1 MLKKRTLSLLLALS
15 VMLSL
20 FAFGGMIP
28 SAAATI
34 PDKPAGR
41 PELATE
47 PTGTDA
53 GTIAHWEYPVR
64 IEPSAGQDDYVS
76 FGGFTGL
83 TGTDTYVLKATLKVT
98 AQAGGVWSGPELVF
112 RTGADG
118 TAYRAMFQGNCT
130 YLFRGDQ
137 NFSATTNAGEFY
149 TVDKA
154 FTVAAVVTPQRTD
167 IFMDGKCILSYA
179 GTDDE
184 NYKAGTPA
192 FKIYGG
198 KARVLIS
205 DYSAYNAVKEK
216 YVPKIPDGIT
226 DLATGIRANDGGNYF
241 TVWTDPVTMN
251 AYSGRDLYVD
261 YAGFVGVDSADTY
274 HLVFPLRVTAQAAGV
289 WSGPEIAF
297 RTDKDGDPYRLV
309 LQGNCS
315 YLFRPGSTDPVAS
328 AAAAGQFYTLA
339 EDFTVELT
347 VSPTGVEV
355 LLDGQRILGYD
366 PKQAG
371 DTVYENATPCVRV
384 YSGSAKILL
393 GKATVWN
400 TPHSHTAGEWET
412 VTEPTA
418 TAAGEKVRRCT
429 LCGRVVDR
437 ETLDKLPHDHIAG
450 DWVTVTE
457 PTATAT
463 GEKVRRCTVC
473 SEIMDR
479 ETIDKLTHEHIAGD
493 WVTVTEPT
501 TTATGERVRRCTI
514 CDEIVDRETIDKL
527 PHDHI
532 AGDWVTVTEPT
543 VTAPGEKI
551 RRCTICDEITDR
563 ETIDKLPHTHVPGEW
578 VTVTEPSVDAPGEKV
593 RRCTICDEIT
603 DRETIDKLPQPL
615 DPDKV
620 PGMPKGAANL
630 ADLTG
635 AAGDDIFTVKN
646 GKITAKAAES
656 GTLDVPVTPAG
667 LEDSTYVLSF
677 IVTIPADAED
687 WTGFEIVTNRS
698 GDRTQSLIFCPNV
711 IYLADNG
718 QNQAECTNVKLPRGK
733 ECKVDIVF
741 SHTEDGRLA
750 RRVFIDGKPVV
761 NNWSGSSEMILDAL
775 APTLQIR
782 SRSSAYTV
790 RQVRL
795 YAADPGA
802 TEFEPD
808 ESDGGT
814 SDPGDRKPEDGGSDP
829 EKPDDGKSDG
839 KGDNGNSDAPKTGV
853 ALPCAAL
860 FAAVG
865 ALAAAL
871 GSKKRRS

>member
-34 PDKPAGR
+34 PDKPASR

-47 PTGTDA
+47 PTGTDP

-64 IEPSAGQDDYVS
+64 MEAGAGQDDYVS

-83 TGTDTYVLKATLKVT
+83 TGADTYVLKATLKVT

-137 NFSATTNAGEFY
+137 NFSATTKAGEFY

-154 FTVAAVVTPQRTD
+154 FAVAAVVSPERTD

-184 NYKAGTPA
+184 NYKKGTPA
-192 FKIYGG
+192 FKLYGG
-198 KARVLIS
+198 KSRVLIS

-216 YVPKIPDGIT
+216 YVPTIPDTIT
-226 DLATGIRANDGGNYF
+226 DLATGIRANDGGSYF
-241 TVWTDPVTMN
+241 AVWTDPVTMN

-274 HLVFPLRVTAQAAGV
+274 HLVFPLRVTEQAAGV

-297 RTDKDGDPYRLV
+297 RTDKDGEPYRLV

-315 YLFRPGSTDPVAS
+315 YLFRPGSTSPVAS
-328 AAAAGQFYTLA
+328 AAETGQFYTLD

-347 VSPTGVEV
+347 VSPTGMEV

-418 TAAGEKVRRCT
+418 TATGEKVRRCT

-437 ETLDKLPHDHIAG
+437 ETIDKLPHDHIAG

-463 GEKVRRCTVC
+463 GE
-473 SEIMDR
+473 
-479 ETIDKLTHEHIAGD
+479 
-493 WVTVTEPT
+493 
-501 TTATGERVRRCTI
+501 RVRRCTI
-514 CDEIVDRETIDKL
+514 CDEITDRETLDKL

-543 VTAPGEKI
+543 ITATGERV
-551 RRCTICDEITDR
+551 RRCTVCNEIMDR
-563 ETIDKLPHTHVPGEW
+563 ETIDKLP
-578 VTVTEPSVDAPGEKV
+578 
-593 RRCTICDEIT
+593 R
-603 DRETIDKLPQPL
+603 PL
-615 DPDKV
+615 DPDTV

-635 AAGDDIFTVKN
+635 ATGDDIFTVKN

-656 GTLDVPVTPAG
+656 GTLDVPVTPTG
-667 LEDSTYVLSF
+667 LEDDTYVLSF
-677 IVTIPADAED
+677 IVTLPADTED

-698 GDRTQSLIFCPNV
+698 GDRAQSLIFCPNV
-711 IYLADNG
+711 IYLTDNG

-750 RRVFIDGKPVV
+750 RGVFLGGEPIV
-761 NNWSGSSEMILDAL
+761 NNWSGSSKMILDAL
-775 APTLQIR
+775 MPVLQIR

-839 KGDNGNSDAPKTGV
+839 KGDNGSSDAPKTGV
-853 ALPCAAL
+853 ALPSAAL
-860 FAAVG
+860 LTAVG

-871 GSKKRRS
+871 GSKKRRG

>member
-47 PTGTDA
+47 QTGTDP

-64 IEPSAGQDDYVS
+64 IEAGAGQDDYVS

-83 TGTDTYVLKATLKVT
+83 TGADTYVLKATLKVT

-137 NFSATTNAGEFY
+137 NFSATTKAGEFY

-154 FTVAAVVTPQRTD
+154 FTVAAVVSPERTD

-184 NYKAGTPA
+184 NYKNGAPA

-198 KARVLIS
+198 KSRVLIS

-216 YVPKIPDGIT
+216 YVPTIPDTIT
-226 DLATGIRANDGGNYF
+226 DLATGIRANDGGSYF
-241 TVWTDPVTMN
+241 AVWTDPVTMN

-274 HLVFPLRVTAQAAGV
+274 HLVFPLRVTKQAAGV

-297 RTDKDGDPYRLV
+297 RTDKDGEPYRLV

-315 YLFRPGSTDPVAS
+315 YLFRPGSTSPVAS
-328 AAAAGQFYTLA
+328 AAETGQFYTLD

-347 VSPTGVEV
+347 VSPTGAEV

-384 YSGSAKILL
+384 YSGSATFLL

-418 TAAGEKVRRCT
+418 TATGEKVRRCT

-437 ETLDKLPHDHIAG
+437 ETIDKLPHDHIAG

-463 GEKVRRCTVC
+463 GERVRRCTIC
-473 SEIMDR
+473 NEIMDR
-479 ETIDKLTHEHIAGD
+479 ETIDKLTHEHIAGE

-501 TTATGERVRRCTI
+501 ITATGERVRRCTI
-514 CDEIVDRETIDKL
+514 CDEIMDRETIDKL
-527 PHDHI
+527 P
-532 AGDWVTVTEPT
+532 
-543 VTAPGEKI
+543 
-551 RRCTICDEITDR
+551 R
-563 ETIDKLPHTHVPGEW
+563 
-578 VTVTEPSVDAPGEKV
+578 
-593 RRCTICDEIT
+593 
-603 DRETIDKLPQPL
+603 PL
-615 DPDKV
+615 DPDTV

-635 AAGDDIFTVKN
+635 ATGDDIFTVKN

-656 GTLDVPVTPAG
+656 GTLDVPVTPTG
-667 LEDSTYVLSF
+667 LEDDTYVLSF
-677 IVTIPADAED
+677 IVTLPADTED

-698 GDRTQSLIFCPNV
+698 GDRAQSLIFCPNV
-711 IYLADNG
+711 IYLRENG
-718 QNQAECTNVKLPRGK
+718 KEQAQCTNIKIPKGSYFKFDIYFRPDDSGRYYRNIFVNNQPVTNDWGGASADMPLDAVKPVLRFTSVSGQF
-733 ECKVDIVF
+733 EISSLRMYLVDANAKSFEPVTTPIKRTDAPVNTTASTKAPNTSAPTKAPNTTAKNTSGSRPTSSAPDSSEPDNSSDPVSAPSDAATTAPTTTRAAAAQPSGGVNVWMIVIVIVAVVLAGGGVAIALILR
-741 SHTEDGRLA
+741 SPGQTAEKTADKTENDGR
-750 RRVFIDGKPVV
+750 
-761 NNWSGSSEMILDAL
+761 
-775 APTLQIR
+775 
-782 SRSSAYTV
+782 
-790 RQVRL
+790 
-795 YAADPGA
+795 
-802 TEFEPD
+802 D
-808 ESDGGT
+808 E
-814 SDPGDRKPEDGGSDP
+814 
-829 EKPDDGKSDG
+829 
-839 KGDNGNSDAPKTGV
+839 
-853 ALPCAAL
+853 
-860 FAAVG
+860 
-865 ALAAAL
+865 
-871 GSKKRRS
+871 

>member
-34 PDKPAGR
+34 PDKPASR

-47 PTGTDA
+47 PTGTDP

-64 IEPSAGQDDYVS
+64 MEAGAGQDDYVS

-83 TGTDTYVLKATLKVT
+83 TGADTYVLKATLKVT

-137 NFSATTNAGEFY
+137 NFSATTKAGEFY

-154 FTVAAVVTPQRTD
+154 FAVAAVVSPERTD

-184 NYKAGTPA
+184 NYKKGTPA
-192 FKIYGG
+192 FKLYGG
-198 KARVLIS
+198 KSRVLIS

-216 YVPKIPDGIT
+216 YVPTIPDTIT
-226 DLATGIRANDGGNYF
+226 DLATGIRANDGGSYF
-241 TVWTDPVTMN
+241 AVWTDPVTMN

-274 HLVFPLRVTAQAAGV
+274 HLVFPLRVTEQAAGV

-297 RTDKDGDPYRLV
+297 RTDKDGEPYRLV

-315 YLFRPGSTDPVAS
+315 YLFRPGSTSPVAS
-328 AAAAGQFYTLA
+328 AAETGQFYTLD

-347 VSPTGVEV
+347 VSPTGMEV

-418 TAAGEKVRRCT
+418 TATGEKVRRCT

-437 ETLDKLPHDHIAG
+437 ETIDKLPHDHIAG

-463 GEKVRRCTVC
+463 GERVRRCTIC
-473 SEIMDR
+473 DEIMDR

-501 TTATGERVRRCTI
+501 ITATGERVRRCTV
-514 CDEIVDRETIDKL
+514 CNEIMDRETIDKL
-527 PHDHI
+527 P
-532 AGDWVTVTEPT
+532 
-543 VTAPGEKI
+543 
-551 RRCTICDEITDR
+551 R
-563 ETIDKLPHTHVPGEW
+563 
-578 VTVTEPSVDAPGEKV
+578 
-593 RRCTICDEIT
+593 
-603 DRETIDKLPQPL
+603 PL
-615 DPDKV
+615 DPDTV

-635 AAGDDIFTVKN
+635 ATGDDIFTVKN

-656 GTLDVPVTPAG
+656 GTLDVPVTPTG
-667 LEDSTYVLSF
+667 LEDDTYVLSF
-677 IVTIPADAED
+677 IVTLPADTED

-698 GDRTQSLIFCPNV
+698 GDRAQSLIFCPNV
-711 IYLADNG
+711 IYLTDNG

-750 RRVFIDGKPVV
+750 RGVFLGGEPIV
-761 NNWSGSSEMILDAL
+761 NNWSGSSKMILDAL
-775 APTLQIR
+775 MPVLQIR

-839 KGDNGNSDAPKTGV
+839 KGDNGSSDAPKTGV
-853 ALPCAAL
+853 ALPSAAL
-860 FAAVG
+860 LTAVG

-871 GSKKRRS
+871 GSKKRRG

>member
-20 FAFGGMIP
+20 FAFGGMVP

-34 PDKPAGR
+34 PDKPASR

-47 PTGTDA
+47 PTGTDP

-64 IEPSAGQDDYVS
+64 MEAGAGQDDYVS

-83 TGTDTYVLKATLKVT
+83 TGADTYVLKTTLKVT

-112 RTGADG
+112 RTGANG

-137 NFSATTNAGEFY
+137 NFSATTKAGEFY

-154 FTVAAVVTPQRTD
+154 FTVAAVVSPERTD

-184 NYKAGTPA
+184 NYKKGTPA
-192 FKIYGG
+192 FKLYGG
-198 KARVLIS
+198 KSRVLIS

-216 YVPKIPDGIT
+216 YVPTIPDTIT
-226 DLATGIRANDGGNYF
+226 DLATGIRANDGGSYF
-241 TVWTDPVTMN
+241 AVWTDPVTMN

-274 HLVFPLRVTAQAAGV
+274 HLVFPLRVTEQAAGV

-297 RTDKDGDPYRLV
+297 RTDKDGEPYRLV

-315 YLFRPGSTDPVAS
+315 YLFRPGSTSPVAS
-328 AAAAGQFYTLA
+328 AAETGQFYTLD

-347 VSPTGVEV
+347 VSPTGMEV

-384 YSGSAKILL
+384 YSGSATFLL

-418 TAAGEKVRRCT
+418 TATGEKVRRCT

-437 ETLDKLPHDHIAG
+437 ETIDKLPHDHIAG

-463 GEKVRRCTVC
+463 GERVRRCTIC
-473 SEIMDR
+473 DEIMDR
-479 ETIDKLTHEHIAGD
+479 ETIDKLTHEHIAGE

-501 TTATGERVRRCTI
+501 ITATGEKVRRCTI
-514 CDEIVDRETIDKL
+514 CDEITDRETIDKL

-543 VTAPGEKI
+543 ATATGETV
-551 RRCTICDEITDR
+551 RRCTLCVVLVDR
-563 ETIDKLPHTHVPGEW
+563 ETIDKLP
-578 VTVTEPSVDAPGEKV
+578 
-593 RRCTICDEIT
+593 R
-603 DRETIDKLPQPL
+603 PL
-615 DPDKV
+615 DPDTV

-635 AAGDDIFTVKN
+635 ATGDDIFTVKN

-656 GTLDVPVTPAG
+656 GTLDVPVTPTG
-667 LEDSTYVLSF
+667 LEDDTYVLSF
-677 IVTIPADAED
+677 IVTLPADTED

-698 GDRTQSLIFCPNV
+698 GDRAQSLLFCPNV
-711 IYLADNG
+711 IYLTDNG

-750 RRVFIDGKPVV
+750 RGVFLGGEPIV
-761 NNWSGSSEMILDAL
+761 NNWSGSSKMILDAL
-775 APTLQIR
+775 MPVLQIR

-814 SDPGDRKPEDGGSDP
+814 SDPGDRKPEDGVPDP

-839 KGDNGNSDAPKTGV
+839 KGDNGNSDAPKTGI
-853 ALPCAAL
+853 ALPCTAL
-860 FAAVG
+860 LTAVG

-871 GSKKRRS
+871 GSKKRRG

>member
-47 PTGTDA
+47 PTGTDP

-64 IEPSAGQDDYVS
+64 IEAGAGQDDYVS

-83 TGTDTYVLKATLKVT
+83 TGADTYVLKATLKVT

-137 NFSATTNAGEFY
+137 NFSATTKAGEFY

-154 FTVAAVVTPQRTD
+154 FTVAAVVSPERTD

-184 NYKAGTPA
+184 NYKNGAPA

-198 KARVLIS
+198 KSRVLIS

-216 YVPKIPDGIT
+216 YVPTIPDTIT
-226 DLATGIRANDGGNYF
+226 DLATGIRANDGGSYF
-241 TVWTDPVTMN
+241 AVWTDPVTMN

-274 HLVFPLRVTAQAAGV
+274 HLVFPLRVTKQAAGV

-297 RTDKDGDPYRLV
+297 RTDKDGEPYRLV

-315 YLFRPGSTDPVAS
+315 YLFRPGSTSPVAS
-328 AAAAGQFYTLA
+328 AAETGQFYTLD

-384 YSGSAKILL
+384 YSGSATFLL

-418 TAAGEKVRRCT
+418 TATGEKVRRCT

-437 ETLDKLPHDHIAG
+437 ETIDKLPHDHIAG

-463 GEKVRRCTVC
+463 GERVRRCTIC
-473 SEIMDR
+473 DEIMDR
-479 ETIDKLTHEHIAGD
+479 ETIDKLTHEHIAGE

-501 TTATGERVRRCTI
+501 ITATGERVRRCTI
-514 CDEIVDRETIDKL
+514 CDEITDRETIDKL

-543 VTAPGEKI
+543 VTATGERV
-551 RRCTICDEITDR
+551 RRCTVCDEIMDR
-563 ETIDKLPHTHVPGEW
+563 ETIDKLP
-578 VTVTEPSVDAPGEKV
+578 
-593 RRCTICDEIT
+593 R
-603 DRETIDKLPQPL
+603 PL
-615 DPDKV
+615 DPDTV

-635 AAGDDIFTVKN
+635 ATGDDIFTVKN

-656 GTLDVPVTPAG
+656 GMLDVPVTPTG
-667 LEDSTYVLSF
+667 LEDDTYVLSF
-677 IVTIPADAED
+677 IVTLPADTED

-698 GDRTQSLIFCPNV
+698 GDRAQSLIFCPNV
-711 IYLADNG
+711 IYLTDNG

-750 RRVFIDGKPVV
+750 RGVFLGGEPIV
-761 NNWSGSSEMILDAL
+761 NNWSGSSKMILDAL
-775 APTLQIR
+775 MPMLQIR

-839 KGDNGNSDAPKTGV
+839 KGDNGNSDAPKTGI
-853 ALPCAAL
+853 ALPCTAL
-860 FAAVG
+860 LTAVG

-871 GSKKRRS
+871 GSKKRRG

>member
-34 PDKPAGR
+34 PDKPASR

-47 PTGTDA
+47 PTGTDP

-64 IEPSAGQDDYVS
+64 MEAGAGQDDYVS

-83 TGTDTYVLKATLKVT
+83 TGADTYVLKATLKVT

-137 NFSATTNAGEFY
+137 NFSATTKAGEFY

-154 FTVAAVVTPQRTD
+154 FAVAAVVSPERTD

-184 NYKAGTPA
+184 NYKKGTPA
-192 FKIYGG
+192 FKLYGG
-198 KARVLIS
+198 KSRVLIS

-216 YVPKIPDGIT
+216 YVPTIPDTIT
-226 DLATGIRANDGGNYF
+226 DLATGIRANDGGSYF
-241 TVWTDPVTMN
+241 AVWTDPVTMN

-274 HLVFPLRVTAQAAGV
+274 HLVFPLRVTEQAAGV

-297 RTDKDGDPYRLV
+297 RTDKDGEPYRLV

-315 YLFRPGSTDPVAS
+315 YLFRPGSTSPVAS
-328 AAAAGQFYTLA
+328 AAETGQFYTLD

-418 TAAGEKVRRCT
+418 TATGEKVRRCT

-463 GEKVRRCTVC
+463 GE
-473 SEIMDR
+473 
-479 ETIDKLTHEHIAGD
+479 
-493 WVTVTEPT
+493 
-501 TTATGERVRRCTI
+501 RVRRCTI
-514 CDEIVDRETIDKL
+514 CDEITDRETLDKL

-543 VTAPGEKI
+543 ITATGERV
-551 RRCTICDEITDR
+551 RRCTVCNEIMDR
-563 ETIDKLPHTHVPGEW
+563 ETIDKLP
-578 VTVTEPSVDAPGEKV
+578 
-593 RRCTICDEIT
+593 R
-603 DRETIDKLPQPL
+603 PL
-615 DPDKV
+615 DPDTV

-635 AAGDDIFTVKN
+635 ATGDDIFTVKN

-656 GTLDVPVTPAG
+656 GTLDVPVTPTG
-667 LEDSTYVLSF
+667 LEDDTYVLSF
-677 IVTIPADAED
+677 IVTLPADAED

-698 GDRTQSLIFCPNV
+698 GDRAQSLIFCPNV
-711 IYLADNG
+711 IYLTDNG

-750 RRVFIDGKPVV
+750 RGVFLGGEPIV
-761 NNWSGSSEMILDAL
+761 NNWSGSSKMILDAL
-775 APTLQIR
+775 MPVLQIR

-839 KGDNGNSDAPKTGV
+839 KGDNGSSDAPKTGV
-853 ALPCAAL
+853 ALPSAAL
-860 FAAVG
+860 LTAVG

-871 GSKKRRS
+871 GSKKRRG

>member
-47 PTGTDA
+47 PTGTDP

-64 IEPSAGQDDYVS
+64 IEAGAGQDDYVS

-83 TGTDTYVLKATLKVT
+83 TGADTYVLKATLKVT

-137 NFSATTNAGEFY
+137 NFSATTKAGEFY

-154 FTVAAVVTPQRTD
+154 FTVAAVVSPERTD

-184 NYKAGTPA
+184 NYKNGAPA

-198 KARVLIS
+198 KSRVLIS

-216 YVPKIPDGIT
+216 YVPTIPDTIT
-226 DLATGIRANDGGNYF
+226 DLATGIRANDGGSYF
-241 TVWTDPVTMN
+241 AVWTDPVTMN

-274 HLVFPLRVTAQAAGV
+274 HLVFPLRVTKQAAGV

-297 RTDKDGDPYRLV
+297 RTDKDGEPYRLV

-315 YLFRPGSTDPVAS
+315 YLFRPGSTSPVAS
-328 AAAAGQFYTLA
+328 AAETGQFYTLD

-384 YSGSAKILL
+384 YSGSATFLL

-418 TAAGEKVRRCT
+418 TATGEKVRRCT

-437 ETLDKLPHDHIAG
+437 ETIDKLPHDHIAG

-463 GEKVRRCTVC
+463 GERVRRCTIC
-473 SEIMDR
+473 DEIMDR
-479 ETIDKLTHEHIAGD
+479 ETIDKLTHEHVAGE

-501 TTATGERVRRCTI
+501 ITATGERVRRCTI
-514 CDEIVDRETIDKL
+514 CDEITDRETIDKL

-543 VTAPGEKI
+543 VTATGERV
-551 RRCTICDEITDR
+551 RRCTVCDEIMDR
-563 ETIDKLPHTHVPGEW
+563 ETIDKLP
-578 VTVTEPSVDAPGEKV
+578 
-593 RRCTICDEIT
+593 R
-603 DRETIDKLPQPL
+603 PL
-615 DPDKV
+615 DPDTV

-635 AAGDDIFTVKN
+635 ATGDDIFTVKN

-656 GTLDVPVTPAG
+656 GTLDVPVTPTG

-677 IVTIPADAED
+677 IVTLPADTED

-698 GDRTQSLIFCPNV
+698 GDRAQSLLFCPNV
-711 IYLADNG
+711 IYLTDNG
-718 QNQAECTNVKLPRGK
+718 QNQAECTNVKLSRGK

-750 RRVFIDGKPVV
+750 RRVFLGGEPVV
-761 NNWSGSSEMILDAL
+761 NNWSGSSKMILDAL
-775 APTLQIR
+775 MPVLQIR

-839 KGDNGNSDAPKTGV
+839 KGDNGNSDAPKTGI
-853 ALPCAAL
+853 ALPCTAL
-860 FAAVG
+860 LTAVG

-871 GSKKRRS
+871 GSKKRRG

>member
-47 PTGTDA
+47 PTGTDP

-64 IEPSAGQDDYVS
+64 IEAGAGQDDYVS

-83 TGTDTYVLKATLKVT
+83 TGADTYVLKATLKVT

-137 NFSATTNAGEFY
+137 NFSATTKAGEFY

-154 FTVAAVVTPQRTD
+154 FTVAAVVSPERTD

-184 NYKAGTPA
+184 NYKNGAPA

-198 KARVLIS
+198 KSRVLIS

-216 YVPKIPDGIT
+216 YVPTIPDTIT
-226 DLATGIRANDGGNYF
+226 DLATGIRANDGGSYF
-241 TVWTDPVTMN
+241 AVWTDPVTMN

-274 HLVFPLRVTAQAAGV
+274 HLVFPLRVTKQAAGV

-297 RTDKDGDPYRLV
+297 RTDKDGEPYRLV

-315 YLFRPGSTDPVAS
+315 YLFRPGSTSPVAS
-328 AAAAGQFYTLA
+328 AAETGQFYTLD

-371 DTVYENATPCVRV
+371 DTVYENATPCMRV
-384 YSGSAKILL
+384 YSGSATFLL

-400 TPHSHTAGEWET
+400 TPHSHTAGEWVT

-418 TAAGEKVRRCT
+418 TATGEKVRRCT

-437 ETLDKLPHDHIAG
+437 ETIDKLPHDHIAG

-463 GEKVRRCTVC
+463 GERVRRCTVC
-473 SEIMDR
+473 DEIMDR
-479 ETIDKLTHEHIAGD
+479 ETIDKLPHANIAGD

-501 TTATGERVRRCTI
+501 ITATGERVRRCTV
-514 CDEIVDRETIDKL
+514 CDEIMDRETIDKL
-527 PHDHI
+527 P
-532 AGDWVTVTEPT
+532 
-543 VTAPGEKI
+543 
-551 RRCTICDEITDR
+551 R
-563 ETIDKLPHTHVPGEW
+563 
-578 VTVTEPSVDAPGEKV
+578 
-593 RRCTICDEIT
+593 
-603 DRETIDKLPQPL
+603 PL
-615 DPDKV
+615 DPDTV

-635 AAGDDIFTVKN
+635 ATGDDIFTVKN

-667 LEDSTYVLSF
+667 LEDDTYVLSF
-677 IVTIPADAED
+677 IVTLPADAED

-698 GDRTQSLIFCPNV
+698 GDRAQSLLFCPNV

-839 KGDNGNSDAPKTGV
+839 KGDNSNSDAPKTGV

-860 FAAVG
+860 LTAVG

-871 GSKKRRS
+871 GSKKRRG

>member
-47 PTGTDA
+47 PTGTDP

-64 IEPSAGQDDYVS
+64 IEAGAGQDDYVS

-83 TGTDTYVLKATLKVT
+83 TGADTYVLKATLKVT

-137 NFSATTNAGEFY
+137 NFSATTKAGEFY

-154 FTVAAVVTPQRTD
+154 FTVAAVVSPERTD

-184 NYKAGTPA
+184 NYKNGAPA

-198 KARVLIS
+198 KSRVLIS

-216 YVPKIPDGIT
+216 YVPTIPDTIT
-226 DLATGIRANDGGNYF
+226 DLATGIRANDGGSYF
-241 TVWTDPVTMN
+241 AVWTDPVTMN

-274 HLVFPLRVTAQAAGV
+274 HLVFPLRVTKQAAGV

-297 RTDKDGDPYRLV
+297 RTDKDGEPYRLV

-315 YLFRPGSTDPVAS
+315 YLFRPGSTSPVAS
-328 AAAAGQFYTLA
+328 AAETGQFYTLD

-384 YSGSAKILL
+384 YSGSATFLL

-418 TAAGEKVRRCT
+418 TATGEKVRRCT
-429 LCGRVVDR
+429 LCGRV
-437 ETLDKLPHDHIAG
+437 
-450 DWVTVTE
+450 
-457 PTATAT
+457 
-463 GEKVRRCTVC
+463 
-473 SEIMDR
+473 
-479 ETIDKLTHEHIAGD
+479 
-493 WVTVTEPT
+493 
-501 TTATGERVRRCTI
+501 
-514 CDEIVDRETIDKL
+514 VDRETIDKL

-543 VTAPGEKI
+543 VTATGERV
-551 RRCTICDEITDR
+551 RRCTVCDEIMDR
-563 ETIDKLPHTHVPGEW
+563 ETIDKLP
-578 VTVTEPSVDAPGEKV
+578 
-593 RRCTICDEIT
+593 R
-603 DRETIDKLPQPL
+603 PL
-615 DPDKV
+615 DPDTV

-635 AAGDDIFTVKN
+635 ATGDDIFTVKN

-656 GTLDVPVTPAG
+656 GTLDVPVTPTG
-667 LEDSTYVLSF
+667 LEDDTYVLSF
-677 IVTIPADAED
+677 IVTLPADTED

-698 GDRTQSLIFCPNV
+698 GDRAQSLIFCPNV

-750 RRVFIDGKPVV
+750 RGVFLGGEPIV
-761 NNWSGSSEMILDAL
+761 NNWSGSSKMILDAL
-775 APTLQIR
+775 MPVLQIR

-839 KGDNGNSDAPKTGV
+839 KGDNGNSDAPKTGI
-853 ALPCAAL
+853 ALPCTAL
-860 FAAVG
+860 LTAVG

-871 GSKKRRS
+871 GSKKRRG

>member
-47 PTGTDA
+47 PTGTDP

-64 IEPSAGQDDYVS
+64 MEAGAGQDDYVS

-83 TGTDTYVLKATLKVT
+83 TGADTYVLKATLKVT

-137 NFSATTNAGEFY
+137 NFSATTKAGEFY

-154 FTVAAVVTPQRTD
+154 FTVAAVVSPERTD

-184 NYKAGTPA
+184 NYKNGAPA

-198 KARVLIS
+198 KSRVLIS

-216 YVPKIPDGIT
+216 YVPTIPDTIT
-226 DLATGIRANDGGNYF
+226 DLATGIRANDGGSYF
-241 TVWTDPVTMN
+241 AVWTDPVTMN

-274 HLVFPLRVTAQAAGV
+274 HLVFPLRVTKQAAGV

-297 RTDKDGDPYRLV
+297 RTDKDGEPYRLV

-315 YLFRPGSTDPVAS
+315 YLFRPGSTSPVAS
-328 AAAAGQFYTLA
+328 AAETGQFYTLD

-418 TAAGEKVRRCT
+418 TATGEKVRRCT

-437 ETLDKLPHDHIAG
+437 ETIDKLPHDHIAG

-463 GEKVRRCTVC
+463 GERVRRCTVC
-473 SEIMDR
+473 DEIMDR
-479 ETIDKLTHEHIAGD
+479 ETIDKLTHEHIAGE

-501 TTATGERVRRCTI
+501 ATATGERVRRCKI
-514 CDEIVDRETIDKL
+514 CDEIMDRETIDKL
-527 PHDHI
+527 P
-532 AGDWVTVTEPT
+532 
-543 VTAPGEKI
+543 
-551 RRCTICDEITDR
+551 R
-563 ETIDKLPHTHVPGEW
+563 
-578 VTVTEPSVDAPGEKV
+578 
-593 RRCTICDEIT
+593 
-603 DRETIDKLPQPL
+603 PL
-615 DPDKV
+615 DPDTV

-635 AAGDDIFTVKN
+635 ATGDDIFTVKN

-656 GTLDVPVTPAG
+656 GTLDVPVTPTG

-677 IVTIPADAED
+677 IVTLPADTED

-698 GDRTQSLIFCPNV
+698 GDRAQSLIFCPNV
-711 IYLADNG
+711 IYLTDNG

-750 RRVFIDGKPVV
+750 RGVFLGGEPIV
-761 NNWSGSSEMILDAL
+761 NNWSGSSKMILDAL
-775 APTLQIR
+775 MPVLQIR

-814 SDPGDRKPEDGGSDP
+814 SDPGDRKPEDGSSDP

-839 KGDNGNSDAPKTGV
+839 KGDNGNSDAPKTGI
-853 ALPCAAL
+853 ALPCTAL
-860 FAAVG
+860 LTAVG

-871 GSKKRRS
+871 GSKKRRG

>member
-1 MLKKRTLSLLLALS
+1 M
-15 VMLSL
+15 
-20 FAFGGMIP
+20 
-28 SAAATI
+28 
-34 PDKPAGR
+34 
-41 PELATE
+41 
-47 PTGTDA
+47 
-53 GTIAHWEYPVR
+53 R

-98 AQAGGVWSGPELVF
+98 AQAGGEWSGPELVF

-154 FTVAAVVTPQRTD
+154 FTVAAVVSPDRTD
-167 IFMDGKCILSYA
+167 IFMDGRCILSYA
-179 GTDDE
+179 GTDDK
-184 NYKAGTPA
+184 NYKSGTPA

-205 DYSAYNAVKEK
+205 DYSAYNAIKEK
-216 YVPKIPDGIT
+216 YVPTIPDTIT
-226 DLATGIRANDGGNYF
+226 DLATGIRANDGGSYF
-241 TVWTDPVTMN
+241 AVWTDPVTMN
-251 AYSGRDLYVD
+251 AYNGRDLYVD

-274 HLVFPLRVTAQAAGV
+274 HLVFPLRVTKQAAGV

-297 RTDKDGDPYRLV
+297 RTDKDGEPYRLV

-315 YLFRPGSTDPVAS
+315 YLFRPGSTSPVAS
-328 AAAAGQFYTLA
+328 AAEAGQFYTPD

-347 VSPTGVEV
+347 VSPAGVEV

-366 PKQAG
+366 PKQAN
-371 DTVYENATPCVRV
+371 DTSYEKGEPCVRI
-384 YSGSAKILL
+384 YSGSATFLL
-393 GKATVWN
+393 GKATVWS
-400 TPHSHTAGEWET
+400 TPHSHTPGEWET

-429 LCGRVVDR
+429 LCGEVM
-437 ETLDKLPHDHIAG
+437 A
-450 DWVTVTE
+450 
-457 PTATAT
+457 
-463 GEKVRRCTVC
+463 
-473 SEIMDR
+473 R
-479 ETIDKLTHEHIAGD
+479 ETIDKLTHEHVPGD

-501 TTATGERVRRCTI
+501 ITTTGERVRRCTI
-514 CDEIVDRETIDKL
+514 CEEITDREPIDKL

-543 VTAPGEKI
+543 TTTTGERI
-551 RRCTICDEITDR
+551 RRCTICSEITDR
-563 ETIDKLPHTHVPGEW
+563 EP
-578 VTVTEPSVDAPGEKV
+578 
-593 RRCTICDEIT
+593 
-603 DRETIDKLPQPL
+603 IDKLPQPL
-615 DPDKV
+615 DPNTV

-635 AAGDDIFTVKN
+635 ATGDDIFTVKN

-698 GDRTQSLIFCPNV
+698 GDRAQSLIFCPNV

-865 ALAAAL
+865 ALAALL
-871 GSKKRRS
+871 GSKKRRG

>member
-1 MLKKRTLSLLLALS
+1 M
-15 VMLSL
+15 
-20 FAFGGMIP
+20 
-28 SAAATI
+28 
-34 PDKPAGR
+34 
-41 PELATE
+41 
-47 PTGTDA
+47 
-53 GTIAHWEYPVR
+53 
-64 IEPSAGQDDYVS
+64 
-76 FGGFTGL
+76 
-83 TGTDTYVLKATLKVT
+83 
-98 AQAGGVWSGPELVF
+98 F

-137 NFSATTNAGEFY
+137 NFSATTKSGEFY

-167 IFMDGKCILSYA
+167 IFMDGRCILSYA

-241 TVWTDPVTMN
+241 AVWTDPVTMN

-297 RTDKDGDPYRLV
+297 RTDKDGEPYRLV

-315 YLFRPGSTDPVAS
+315 YLFRPGSTSPVAS
-328 AAAAGQFYTLA
+328 AATAGQFYTLA

-366 PKQAG
+366 PKQAN
-371 DTVYENATPCVRV
+371 DTSYEKGEPCVRI
-384 YSGSAKILL
+384 YSGSATFLL
-393 GKATVWN
+393 GKATVWS

-418 TAAGEKVRRCT
+418 TTTGEKVRRCT

-450 DWVTVTE
+450 EWETVTE

-501 TTATGERVRRCTI
+501 
-514 CDEIVDRETIDKL
+514 
-527 PHDHI
+527 
-532 AGDWVTVTEPT
+532 VT
-543 VTAPGEKI
+543 
-551 RRCTICDEITDR
+551 
-563 ETIDKLPHTHVPGEW
+563 
-578 VTVTEPSVDAPGEKV
+578 APGEKV

-615 DPDKV
+615 DPNTV

-635 AAGDDIFTVKN
+635 ATGDDIFTVKN

-656 GTLDVPVTPAG
+656 GTLNVPVTPAG

>member
-34 PDKPAGR
+34 PDKPASR

-47 PTGTDA
+47 PTGTDP

-64 IEPSAGQDDYVS
+64 MEAGAGQDDYVS

-83 TGTDTYVLKATLKVT
+83 TGADTYVLKATLKVT

-137 NFSATTNAGEFY
+137 NFSATTKAGEFY

-154 FTVAAVVTPQRTD
+154 FAVAAVVSPERTD

-184 NYKAGTPA
+184 NYKKGTPA
-192 FKIYGG
+192 FKLYGG
-198 KARVLIS
+198 KSRVLIS

-216 YVPKIPDGIT
+216 YVPTIPDTIT
-226 DLATGIRANDGGNYF
+226 DLATGIRANDGGSYF
-241 TVWTDPVTMN
+241 AVWTDPVTMN

-274 HLVFPLRVTAQAAGV
+274 HLVFPLRVTEQAAGV

-297 RTDKDGDPYRLV
+297 RTDKDGEPYRLV

-315 YLFRPGSTDPVAS
+315 YLFRPGSTSPVAS
-328 AAAAGQFYTLA
+328 AAETGQFYTLD

-347 VSPTGVEV
+347 VSPTGMEV

-418 TAAGEKVRRCT
+418 TATGEKVRRCT

-437 ETLDKLPHDHIAG
+437 ETIDKLPHDHIAG

-463 GEKVRRCTVC
+463 GERVRRCTVC
-473 SEIMDR
+473 DEIMDR
-479 ETIDKLTHEHIAGD
+479 ETL
-493 WVTVTEPT
+493 
-501 TTATGERVRRCTI
+501 
-514 CDEIVDRETIDKL
+514 DKL

-543 VTAPGEKI
+543 VTATGE
-551 RRCTICDEITDR
+551 R
-563 ETIDKLPHTHVPGEW
+563 
-578 VTVTEPSVDAPGEKV
+578 V

-603 DRETIDKLPQPL
+603 DRETLDKLPHDHIAGDWVTVTEPTITATGERVRRCTVCNEIMDRETIDKLPRPL
-615 DPDKV
+615 DPDTV

-635 AAGDDIFTVKN
+635 ATGDDIFTVKN

-656 GTLDVPVTPAG
+656 GTLDVPVTPTG
-667 LEDSTYVLSF
+667 LEDDTYVLSF
-677 IVTIPADAED
+677 IVTLPADTED

-698 GDRTQSLIFCPNV
+698 GDRAQSLIFCPNV
-711 IYLADNG
+711 IYLTDNG

-750 RRVFIDGKPVV
+750 RGVFLGGEPIV
-761 NNWSGSSEMILDAL
+761 NNWSGSSKMILDAL
-775 APTLQIR
+775 MPVLQIR

-839 KGDNGNSDAPKTGV
+839 KGDNGSSDAPKTGV
-853 ALPCAAL
+853 ALPSAAL
-860 FAAVG
+860 LTAVG

-871 GSKKRRS
+871 GSKKRRG

>member
-34 PDKPAGR
+34 PDKPASR

-83 TGTDTYVLKATLKVT
+83 TSTDTYVLKATLKVT

-137 NFSATTNAGEFY
+137 NFSATTKDGEFY
-149 TVDKA
+149 AVDKA
-154 FTVAAVVTPQRTD
+154 FTVAAVVSPDRTD
-167 IFMDGKCILSYA
+167 IFMDGRCILSYA
-179 GTDDE
+179 GTDDK
-184 NYKAGTPA
+184 NYKSGTPA

-216 YVPKIPDGIT
+216 YVPTIPDTIT
-226 DLATGIRANDGGNYF
+226 DLATGIRANDGGSYF
-241 TVWTDPVTMN
+241 AVWTDPVTMN
-251 AYSGRDLYVD
+251 AYNGRDLYVD

-274 HLVFPLRVTAQAAGV
+274 HLVFPLRVTEQAAGV

-297 RTDKDGDPYRLV
+297 RTDKDGEPYRLV
-309 LQGNCS
+309 MQGNCS
-315 YLFRPGSTDPVAS
+315 YLFRPGSTSPVAS
-328 AAAAGQFYTLA
+328 AATAGQFYTPD

-366 PKQAG
+366 PKQAN
-371 DTVYENATPCVRV
+371 DTSYEKGEPCVRV

-418 TAAGEKVRRCT
+418 TAVGEKVRRCT

-457 PTATAT
+457 PT
-463 GEKVRRCTVC
+463 
-473 SEIMDR
+473 
-479 ETIDKLTHEHIAGD
+479 
-493 WVTVTEPT
+493 T
-501 TTATGERVRRCTI
+501 TTTGERIRRCTI
-514 CDEIVDRETIDKL
+514 CEEIMDRETIDKL

-532 AGDWVTVTEPT
+532 AGEWETVTEPTATAAGEKVRRCTLCGEVMARETIDKLTHEHVPGDWVTVTEPT
-543 VTAPGEKI
+543 VTATGERI
-551 RRCTICDEITDR
+551 RRCTICEEI
-563 ETIDKLPHTHVPGEW
+563 V
-578 VTVTEPSVDAPGEKV
+578 
-593 RRCTICDEIT
+593 

-615 DPDKV
+615 DPNTV

-635 AAGDDIFTVKN
+635 AAGDDIFTIKN

-656 GTLDVPVTPAG
+656 GTLDVPVTPTG

-698 GDRTQSLIFCPNV
+698 GDRAQSLIFCPNV

-814 SDPGDRKPEDGGSDP
+814 SDPGDRKPEDSGSDP

-871 GSKKRRS
+871 GSKKRRG

>member
-1 MLKKRTLSLLLALS
+1 M
-15 VMLSL
+15 
-20 FAFGGMIP
+20 
-28 SAAATI
+28 
-34 PDKPAGR
+34 
-41 PELATE
+41 
-47 PTGTDA
+47 
-53 GTIAHWEYPVR
+53 
-64 IEPSAGQDDYVS
+64 
-76 FGGFTGL
+76 
-83 TGTDTYVLKATLKVT
+83 
-98 AQAGGVWSGPELVF
+98 
-112 RTGADG
+112 
-118 TAYRAMFQGNCT
+118 
-130 YLFRGDQ
+130 
-137 NFSATTNAGEFY
+137 
-149 TVDKA
+149 
-154 FTVAAVVTPQRTD
+154 
-167 IFMDGKCILSYA
+167 
-179 GTDDE
+179 
-184 NYKAGTPA
+184 
-192 FKIYGG
+192 
-198 KARVLIS
+198 LIS

-216 YVPKIPDGIT
+216 YVPTIPDTIT
-226 DLATGIRANDGGNYF
+226 DLATGIRANDGGSYF
-241 TVWTDPVTMN
+241 AVWTDPVTMN

-274 HLVFPLRVTAQAAGV
+274 HLVFPLRVTKQAAGV

-297 RTDKDGDPYRLV
+297 RTDKDGEPYRLV

-315 YLFRPGSTDPVAS
+315 YLFRPGSTSPVAS
-328 AAAAGQFYTLA
+328 AAETGQFYTLD

-418 TAAGEKVRRCT
+418 TATGEKVRRCT
-429 LCGRVVDR
+429 LCGRV
-437 ETLDKLPHDHIAG
+437 
-450 DWVTVTE
+450 
-457 PTATAT
+457 
-463 GEKVRRCTVC
+463 
-473 SEIMDR
+473 
-479 ETIDKLTHEHIAGD
+479 
-493 WVTVTEPT
+493 
-501 TTATGERVRRCTI
+501 
-514 CDEIVDRETIDKL
+514 VDRETIDKL

-543 VTAPGEKI
+543 ITATGERV
-551 RRCTICDEITDR
+551 RRCTVCDEIMDR
-563 ETIDKLPHTHVPGEW
+563 ETIDKLP
-578 VTVTEPSVDAPGEKV
+578 
-593 RRCTICDEIT
+593 R
-603 DRETIDKLPQPL
+603 PL
-615 DPDKV
+615 DPDTV

-635 AAGDDIFTVKN
+635 ATGDDIFTVKN

-667 LEDSTYVLSF
+667 LEDDTYVLSF
-677 IVTIPADAED
+677 IVTLPADAED

-698 GDRTQSLIFCPNV
+698 GDRAQSLLFCPNV

-839 KGDNGNSDAPKTGV
+839 KGDNSNSDAPKTGV

-860 FAAVG
+860 LTAVG

-871 GSKKRRS
+871 GSKKRRG

>member
-20 FAFGGMIP
+20 FAFGGMVP

-34 PDKPAGR
+34 PDKPASR

-47 PTGTDA
+47 PTGTDP

-64 IEPSAGQDDYVS
+64 MEAGAGQDDYVS

-83 TGTDTYVLKATLKVT
+83 TGADTYVLKTTLKVT

-112 RTGADG
+112 RTGANG

-137 NFSATTNAGEFY
+137 NFSATTKAGEFY

-154 FTVAAVVTPQRTD
+154 FTVAAVVSPERTD

-184 NYKAGTPA
+184 NYKKGTPA
-192 FKIYGG
+192 FKLYGG
-198 KARVLIS
+198 KSRVLIS

-216 YVPKIPDGIT
+216 YVPTIPDTIT
-226 DLATGIRANDGGNYF
+226 DLATGIRANDGGSYF
-241 TVWTDPVTMN
+241 AVWTDPVTMN

-274 HLVFPLRVTAQAAGV
+274 HLVFPLRVTEQAAGV

-297 RTDKDGDPYRLV
+297 RTDKDGEPYRLV

-315 YLFRPGSTDPVAS
+315 YLFRPGSTSPVAS
-328 AAAAGQFYTLA
+328 AAETGQFYTLD

-347 VSPTGVEV
+347 VSPTGMEV

-384 YSGSAKILL
+384 YSGSATFLL

-418 TAAGEKVRRCT
+418 TATGEKVRRCT

-437 ETLDKLPHDHIAG
+437 ETIDKLPHDHIAG

-463 GEKVRRCTVC
+463 GE
-473 SEIMDR
+473 
-479 ETIDKLTHEHIAGD
+479 
-493 WVTVTEPT
+493 
-501 TTATGERVRRCTI
+501 RVRRCTI
-514 CDEIVDRETIDKL
+514 CDEITDRETIDKL

-543 VTAPGEKI
+543 VTATGERV
-551 RRCTICDEITDR
+551 RRCTVCDEIVDS
-563 ETIDKLPHTHVPGEW
+563 ETIDKLP
-578 VTVTEPSVDAPGEKV
+578 
-593 RRCTICDEIT
+593 R
-603 DRETIDKLPQPL
+603 PL
-615 DPDKV
+615 DPDTV

-635 AAGDDIFTVKN
+635 ATGDDIFTVKN

-656 GTLDVPVTPAG
+656 GTLDVPVTPTG
-667 LEDSTYVLSF
+667 LEDDTYVLSF
-677 IVTIPADAED
+677 IVTLPADTED

-698 GDRTQSLIFCPNV
+698 GDRAQSLLFCPNV
-711 IYLADNG
+711 IYLTDNG

-750 RRVFIDGKPVV
+750 RGVFLGGEPIV
-761 NNWSGSSEMILDAL
+761 NNWSGSSKMILDAL
-775 APTLQIR
+775 MPVLQIR

-814 SDPGDRKPEDGGSDP
+814 SDPGDRKPEDGVPDP

-839 KGDNGNSDAPKTGV
+839 KGDNGNSDAPKTGI
-853 ALPCAAL
+853 ALPCTAL
-860 FAAVG
+860 LTAVG

-871 GSKKRRS
+871 GSKKRRG

>member
-98 AQAGGVWSGPELVF
+98 AQGNGEWSGPELVF

-241 TVWTDPVTMN
+241 AVWTDPVTMN

-297 RTDKDGDPYRLV
+297 RTDKDGEPYRLV

-315 YLFRPGSTDPVAS
+315 YLFRPGSTSPVAS
-328 AAAAGQFYTLA
+328 AAAAGQFYTLD

-366 PKQAG
+366 PKQAN
-371 DTVYENATPCVRV
+371 DTSYEKGEPCVRI
-384 YSGSAKILL
+384 YSGSATFLL
-393 GKATVWN
+393 GKATVWS

-418 TAAGEKVRRCT
+418 TATGEKVRRCT

-457 PTATAT
+457 PTVTA
-463 GEKVRRCTVC
+463 
-473 SEIMDR
+473 
-479 ETIDKLTHEHIAGD
+479 
-493 WVTVTEPT
+493 P
-501 TTATGERVRRCTI
+501 GERVRRCTI
-514 CDEIVDRETIDKL
+514 CDEIV
-527 PHDHI
+527 
-532 AGDWVTVTEPT
+532 
-543 VTAPGEKI
+543 
-551 RRCTICDEITDR
+551 DR

-603 DRETIDKLPQPL
+603 DREPIDKLPQPL
-615 DPDKV
+615 DPDTV

-635 AAGDDIFTVKN
+635 ATGDDIFTVKN

-667 LEDSTYVLSF
+667 LEDSTYVLSL

-718 QNQAECTNVKLPRGK
+718 QNQAECTNMKLPRGK